1 MEMELTTLIINLSD
15 LLAKF
20 LLPILMI
27 LHFVSLEVLVLEGE
41 MLPPGD
47 IQYPFKLEVEIPA
60 YFSVQF
66 SRSVMSNSL

>member
-1 MEMELTTLIINLSD
+1 MELTTLIINLSD

-27 LHFVSLEVLVLEGE
+27 LHFVSLEVLVLEEE

-47 IQYPFKLEVEIPA
+47 PTLILLTE
-60 YFSVQF
+60 S
-66 SRSVMSNSL
+66 